1 MIEAVTTE
9 HTTDAA
15 PRSSRSWD
23 IVAHSSSLVVA
34 IVAAVAVGQPIGWI
48 AFLFPLGP
56 LVVAGVMSVVS
67 AGTPRGFRS
76 LLAFTIG
83 SSILVGGGWILTQAP
98 SVIAPLVFVFPLAL
112 LAFVVGLLNFVMIT
126 VSRTV
131 RAVRGQTFDYPWIPD
146 RLARAVGLPSPW
158 ME

>member
-1 MIEAVTTE
+1 MIDAVTTE
-9 HTTDAA
+9 YITDTT
-15 PRSSRSWD
+15 PQSSRTWD

-34 IVAAVAVGQPIGWI
+34 IVAAVVIGQPIGWI

-56 LVVAGVMSVVS
+56 LLVAALMRVVGAG
-67 AGTPRGFRS
+67 APRAIRS

-83 SSILVGGGWILTQAP
+83 SSILVGGGWLLTQAP
-98 SVIAPLVFVFPLAL
+98 NVISPLVFVFPLAL
-112 LAFVVGLLNFVMIT
+112 LAFVIGLLNFVMIT

-131 RAVRGQTFDYPWIPD
+131 RAAKGQTFDYPWIPD
-146 RLARAVGLPSPW
+146 RLARVVGLPSPW